1 MKQRSIVLN
10 ILKYPLVDAGI
21 IGCIFNLS
29 GLRLPELLEEP
40 LVSMA
45 GIATPLALV
54 TLGGLLS
61 FGSIVSHRKYLTVAV
76 LARLVFVP
84 FVMLTAFALA
94 GYRGDALVAVLAV
107 FGSPT
112 AVASA
117 PMAQAMGGNG
127 SLAGEIV
134 AVTSVCCI
142 VTIFLFVYVLSFTGL
157 I

>member
-1 MKQRSIVLN
+1 
-10 ILKYPLVDAGI
+10 
-21 IGCIFNLS
+21 
-29 GLRLPELLEEP
+29 
-40 LVSMA
+40 
-45 GIATPLALV
+45 
-54 TLGGLLS
+54 
-61 FGSIVSHRKYLTVAV
+61 
-76 LARLVFVP
+76 
-84 FVMLTAFALA
+84 MLTAFALA

-127 SLAGEIV
+127 SLAGRLWQW
-134 AVTSVCCI
+134 TSVCCI